1 MDDIIF
7 QEFKGTGNMEL
18 VLDRKAAEMRI
29 WPAVNIASSGTR
41 REELL
46 IEAKKLEGI
55 HFFRRALVAQKIEEA
70 LKRVQ
75 VYALK
80 PDVEA
85 RGMQNR
91 VMDGVRLV
99 DYGGFVDLVVEHNAV
114 QSWL

>member
-1 MDDIIF
+1 MLHTVNKSPF
-7 QEFKGTGNMEL
+7 EHKALQTCLRFARKGS
-18 VLDRKAAEMRI
+18 
-29 WPAVNIASSGTR
+29 AV
-41 REELL
+41 LL
-46 IEAKKLEGI
+46 IEDGVYAAAKDT
-55 HFFRRALVAQKIEEA
+55 AVSPQMQEA
-70 LKRVQ
+70 LKTVSIY
-75 VYALK
+75 VLK

>member
-1 MDDIIF
+1 MLHTVNKSPF
-7 QEFKGTGNMEL
+7 EH
-18 VLDRKAAEMRI
+18 KALETCLRFARQGS
-29 WPAVNIASSGTR
+29 AV
-41 REELL
+41 LL
-46 IEAKKLEGI
+46 IEDGVYAAAKDTSVSPKM
-55 HFFRRALVAQKIEEA
+55 QEA
-70 LKRVQ
+70 LKTVSI
-75 VYALK
+75 YALK

>member
-1 MDDIIF
+1 MLHTVNKSPF
-7 QEFKGTGNMEL
+7 EHSA
-18 VLDRKAAEMRI
+18 LDTCLRYAR
-29 WPAVNIASSGTR
+29 PGASV
-41 REELL
+41 LL
-46 IEAKKLEGI
+46 IEDGVYAAARDTAVAKKM
-55 HFFRRALVAQKIEEA
+55 QEA

-85 RGMQNR
+85 RGLQNR